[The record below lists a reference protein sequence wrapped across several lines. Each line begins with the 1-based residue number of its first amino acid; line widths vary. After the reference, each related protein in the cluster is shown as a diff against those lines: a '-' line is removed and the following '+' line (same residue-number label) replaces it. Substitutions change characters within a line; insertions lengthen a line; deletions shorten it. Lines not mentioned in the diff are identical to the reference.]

1 MSELRSTQQ
10 RKADVQAVLE
20 RNGDA
25 WLATADSSG
34 GPHLIP
40 VSAWW
45 DGESIAFATRVPSS
59 TARNLDGAG
68 RPARFA
74 FGAPDDVIV
83 VDAELVDSRST
94 GADARLTD
102 GFVAAVGWDPR
113 GESGDWWLF
122 RLRPTRI
129 QAYRGYGE
137 LAGRDVMRGS
147 RWLA

>member
-10 RKADVQAVLE
+10 RKADVLAVFE

-25 WLATADSSG
+25 WLATADRSG

-40 VSAWW
+40 VSCWW
-45 DGESIAFATRVPSS
+45 DGESIVFATRSASS
-59 TARNLDGAG
+59 TARNLEAG
-68 RPARFA
+68 RPARLA

-83 VDAELVDSRST
+83 VDTVAVDSRPV
-94 GADARLTD
+94 GADAAVTD
-102 GFVAAVGWDPR
+102 GFAAAVGWDPR

-137 LAGRDVMRGS
+137 LAGRDVMRAS